1 MVTFSRD
8 VCGIPLWLLREYL
21 EEAGGDARGNGRV
34 VGDGWSATLTQI
46 EDYEIGSISVGQVR
60 VIVEGEPEAMARMRA
75 ILEKK
80 LLRAGG

>member
-21 EEAGGDARGNGRV
+21 EEAGGQAQGDDRV
-34 VGDGWSATLTQI
+34 AGDGWTATLTQI
-46 EDYEIGSISVGQVR
+46 EDYEIGSVSVGQVR
-60 VIVEGEPEAMARMRA
+60 VEVEGQPDAMERMTA
-75 ILEKK
+75 FLEKK

>member
-21 EEAGGDARGNGRV
+21 EEAGGDAKGDSRV

-46 EDYEIGSISVGQVR
+46 EDYEIGSVSVGQVR
-60 VIVEGEPEAMARMRA
+60 VSVEGEPEAMARMKA